1 MFHTYRAPLYRS
13 LQRILQ
19 IFGMGLSP
27 PSYQESKHH
36 IPSHREACVP
46 SSALPEALAQ
56 TTSLLLLFL
65 NLALLQ
71 SLLTTA
77 LIPPMTAGLKCCWCV
92 WSQLGVL
99 RDCMPP

>member
-13 LQRILQ
+13 LQQILQ

-71 SLLTTA
+71 SLF
-77 LIPPMTAGLKCCWCV
+77 CV
-92 WSQLGVL
+92 HV
-99 RDCMPP
+99 